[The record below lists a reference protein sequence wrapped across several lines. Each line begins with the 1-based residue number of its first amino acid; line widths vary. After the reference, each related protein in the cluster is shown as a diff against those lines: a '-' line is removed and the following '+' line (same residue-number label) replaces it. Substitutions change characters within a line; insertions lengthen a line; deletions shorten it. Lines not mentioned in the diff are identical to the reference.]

1 MILATWQQERALVK
15 GLCDEG
21 SLSITGKSSEENG
34 SENAVGRVYMNIS
47 AGEFLYALPHGFAS
61 ALQQGKNQQ
70 TWNMATAFNIQL

>member
-15 GLCDEG
+15 GLCSEG

-34 SENAVGRVYMNIS
+34 SENAVGRVCMNIS
-47 AGEFLYALPHGFAS
+47 AGEFLYASLHGFAC